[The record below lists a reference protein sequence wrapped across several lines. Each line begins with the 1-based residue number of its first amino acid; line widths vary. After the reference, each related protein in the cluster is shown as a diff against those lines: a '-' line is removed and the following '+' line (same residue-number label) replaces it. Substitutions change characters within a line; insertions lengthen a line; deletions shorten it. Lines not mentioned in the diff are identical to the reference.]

1 MIGREVDRTC
11 GVDKMERAIRLEL
24 LEWLKI
30 VRNC

>member
-30 VRNC
+30 VKDC

>member
-24 LEWLKI
+24 LEWLRI
-30 VRNC
+30 VKDC